1 MWYVSRRDD
10 SGRKRELP
18 HSHALEQSVL
28 GGIMLRNEVL
38 ALVPNLETDDFY
50 SLTNKVVFAAIRDLE
65 ARSEPIDL
73 ATLEDRIAQMGKLDA
88 IGGPAYLGELALRV
102 PTPENAE
109 AYARTLVDHRMKR
122 DIASVI
128 GSMLEEVYNS
138 DTSAEQ
144 LLGDLH
150 AALGGIRGGREV
162 PIHTLGDLIKA
173 ESDRLL
179 ADLDAREQGRMVY
192 AGVPTGIVGID
203 DRIGGH
209 PIGLMTVYAARPAV
223 GKTMHAMGFAW
234 AAKRIAD
241 MDSLICSLE
250 DPASSFGQRGLG
262 QMSGVPTERIR
273 ARRIYREDGEVSA
286 VLAGTG
292 AARRMRGEL
301 FADCSGMDVDE
312 FCRFVRRANVK
323 RKMLGQKPIVQ
334 VFADYLQK
342 FMWPKWARGVEEAT
356 TYISNSL
363 ARLAATEKMA
373 VVALC
378 QLNREIERRDD
389 RTPRLSDLR
398 GSGTIEQDGKLIFGI
413 SHPYSDDPDSA
424 DETKGVL
431 HVLKNANG
439 RSNFEIEVYL
449 ERETHSVYNDAIDYQ
464 RARAERQARRGR

>member
-128 GSMLEEVYNS
+128 GSMLEEVYNG

-223 GKTMHAMGFAW
+223 GKTMHA
-234 AAKRIAD
+234 ID
-241 MDSLICSLE
+241 L
-250 DPASSFGQRGLG
+250 FGKY
-262 QMSGVPTERIR
+262 VI
-273 ARRIYREDGEVSA
+273 
-286 VLAGTG
+286 
-292 AARRMRGEL
+292 
-301 FADCSGMDVDE
+301 
-312 FCRFVRRANVK
+312 
-323 RKMLGQKPIVQ
+323 
-334 VFADYLQK
+334 
-342 FMWPKWARGVEEAT
+342 
-356 TYISNSL
+356 
-363 ARLAATEKMA
+363 
-373 VVALC
+373 
-378 QLNREIERRDD
+378 
-389 RTPRLSDLR
+389 
-398 GSGTIEQDGKLIFGI
+398 
-413 SHPYSDDPDSA
+413 PYFKKKYA
-424 DETKGVL
+424 
-431 HVLKNANG
+431 
-439 RSNFEIEVYL
+439 
-449 ERETHSVYNDAIDYQ
+449 
-464 RARAERQARRGR
+464 